1 VFIDF
6 DGTITKKDVGASIFL
21 EFGDEERAYE
31 IINGFRD
38 GIYNATQTWIELL
51 KTLVDP
57 DEEKIKEYAS
67 GFEID
72 GHFHEFISF
81 LEENKLSFM

>member
-1 VFIDF
+1 MIKVFIDF

-21 EFGDEERAYE
+21 FFF
-31 IINGFRD
+31 NGFRD